1 MKEFPKDD
9 TFRLLVLS
17 DQPSKTEDVHFII
30 TRDVEKLQFLA
41 FSEQMLNMHL
51 LQWLIRTPM
60 KCINFLVIG

>member
-1 MKEFPKDD
+1 MFSY
-9 TFRLLVLS
+9 FRGFFVKILNLS
-17 DQPSKTEDVHFII
+17 LGSRII

-60 KCINFLVIG
+60 KYINFLVIG